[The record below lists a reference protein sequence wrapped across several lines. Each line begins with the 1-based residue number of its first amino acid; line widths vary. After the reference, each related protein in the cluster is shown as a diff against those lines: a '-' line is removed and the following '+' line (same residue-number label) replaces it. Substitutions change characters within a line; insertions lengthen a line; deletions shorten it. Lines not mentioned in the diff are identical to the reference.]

1 MRAYRLLSI
10 LLLLQTRGMVTARE
24 LADRLEVSPR
34 TIYRDMD
41 ALSAAGVPV
50 FAERGGNGGWRLL
63 TGNTPDV
70 PGLDAVQMR
79 ALQLGGRRDLLED
92 LGLREAS
99 ELAWARLEAALGEQG
114 NVNEPGFSQGRPQRH
129 PQGQD
134 ERLLVDH
141 PSWRGRRDV
150 VTELPVIQRAV
161 FSGQRLDMLYERNG
175 EPVARTVDPLGL
187 VIKGSVWYLV
197 AQVGEQ
203 IRTYRIS
210 RVLEATLRRETF
222 TRPPDF
228 RLRSWWEA
236 SQVQFREVLPRF
248 PLHVRVRG
256 APLEWL
262 TRGGWWSVIEDQSPP
277 DHDGFVEMNVTFDA
291 YEWALAWCFI
301 GGDDVQVIAPPEL
314 RADLVQRAQ
323 AVLRSADIETP
334 PDAETPAAH
343 PPHED

>member
-10 LLLLQTRGMVTARE
+10 LLLLQTRGTVTARE
-24 LADRLEVSPR
+24 LATRLEVSPR

-50 FAERGGNGGWRLL
+50 FAERGGNGGWHLL

-70 PGLDAVQMR
+70 PGLDTVQMR

-99 ELAWARLEAALGEQG
+99 ELAWARLEAALGGGGSGDMQ
-114 NVNEPGFSQGRPQRH
+114 QGRPQGRL
-129 PQGQD
+129 QGQD

-141 PSWRGRRDV
+141 PSWRGRREV
-150 VTELPVIQRAV
+150 VSELPVIQRAV

-203 IRTYRIS
+203 MRTYRVS

-228 RLRSWWEA
+228 HLRSWWEA

-256 APLEWL
+256 AALEWL
-262 TRGGWWSVIEDQSPP
+262 TRGGWWSKVESASVP
-277 DHDGFVEMNVTFDA
+277 DAHGFVEVHVNFDA

-301 GGDDVQVIAPPEL
+301 GGDDVQVLAPPEL

-323 AVLRSADIETP
+323 AVLRSAGTDT
-334 PDAETPAAH
+334 AAPAAS
-343 PPHED
+343 PPERE

>member
-10 LLLLQTRGMVTARE
+10 LLLLQTRGTVTARE
-24 LADRLEVSPR
+24 LATRLEVSPR

-50 FAERGGNGGWRLL
+50 FAERGGNGGWQLL

-70 PGLDAVQMR
+70 PGLDTVQMR

-99 ELAWARLEAALGEQG
+99 ELAWARLEAALGGGGDGGMQ
-114 NVNEPGFSQGRPQRH
+114 QA
-129 PQGQD
+129 QD

-141 PSWRGRRDV
+141 PSWRGRREV
-150 VTELPVIQRAV
+150 VSELPVIQRAV

-175 EPVARTVDPLGL
+175 EPVARTVEPLGL

-203 IRTYRIS
+203 IRTYRVS

-222 TRPPDF
+222 ARPPDF
-228 RLRSWWEA
+228 HLRSWWEA
-236 SQVQFREVLPRF
+236 SQVQFREVLPRY

-256 APLEWL
+256 TALEWL
-262 TRGGWWSVIEDQSPP
+262 TRGGWWSKIEAQSAPG
-277 DHDGFVEMNVTFDA
+277 DDDFVEMRVNFDA

-301 GGDDVQVIAPPEL
+301 GGDDVQVLAPSEL

-323 AVLRSADIETP
+323 AVLRSAGSDTASPAASP
-334 PDAETPAAH
+334 PDTE
-343 PPHED
+343 